1 MLKPGSLV
9 GDALEANSMALAIE
23 QAMVAQGLLDLDE
36 EQPEAAENRRKALI
50 AIATGVVSHLKAQL
64 EIVVATHKFAAGVPT
79 AEVRLKGA
87 SGEVL

>member
-9 GDALEANSMALAIE
+9 GEALEANSMALAIE
-23 QAMVAQGLLDLDE
+23 LAMVAQGLLDLEE

-50 AIATGVVSHLKAQL
+50 AISTGVVNHLKAQL
-64 EIVVATHKFAAGVPT
+64 EIVVATNKFAAGIPN
-79 AEVRLKGA
+79 AEVRLRGA